1 MPHLFRKKFLQ
12 KSDIFSEYLLKLM
25 AFERT
30 PLVFLFDTHVRLVYS
45 SMVLDADRRDNL
57 TLLDG
62 LQPDLGNDHLVPGS
76 SVTFAGKANG
86 VETGFRARIREGSS
100 SSGGQRVVRLYF
112 PHETYHAQKR
122 GALRV
127 SLPPSTPPVRLTKT
141 NGGQELVR
149 PVNVGRGGMRV
160 LLPEKNEKGELRD
173 LFREGDTVLLE
184 SADLDGFRLPPLS
197 GRVVYLEHSGRET
210 GTDLMAMGILFLDF
224 PEEYEEPLQAFVA
237 RKDREHL
244 KNLRIDPRG

>member
-1 MPHLFRKKFLQ
+1 M
-12 KSDIFSEYLLKLM
+12 
-25 AFERT
+25 
-30 PLVFLFDTHVRLVYS
+30 
-45 SMVLDADRRDNL
+45 
-57 TLLDG
+57 
-62 LQPDLGNDHLVPGS
+62 
-76 SVTFAGKANG
+76 
-86 VETGFRARIREGSS
+86 
-100 SSGGQRVVRLYF
+100 
-112 PHETYHAQKR
+112 
-122 GALRV
+122 
-127 SLPPSTPPVRLTKT
+127 
-141 NGGQELVR
+141 
-149 PVNVGRGGMRV
+149 